1 VISFIDRLSLV
12 LIITE
17 LRNFMNYQILSLK
30 HRLYLSGLIT
40 LILLPLPAWGHKVK
54 TDAQV
59 GATIHFEPA
68 DRPKSLE
75 PTKVWFALTKKGGTA
90 IPLKDCQC
98 QLQIKQLPGNQKIAT
113 PQLQAINAEKYQ
125 DIPSAT
131 VIFPQPGAYSL
142 ELTGQSVKPGDFQPF
157 KLEFDA
163 IVSVGTALA
172 TPPVVF
178 PEKTV
183 EEKKTNDLSA
193 KMAAQLRLSYRIH
206 SITVSILPMYRESNE
221 LDYYLSCLTL

>member
-1 VISFIDRLSLV
+1 VRVINGHAINFTGKLALV
-12 LIITE
+12 LIAENI
-17 LRNFMNYQILSLK
+17 MNYQILSLK

-40 LILLPLPAWGHKVK
+40 LLLLPLPVWGHKVK
-54 TDAQV
+54 TDTQI
-59 GATIHFEPA
+59 GATIHFEPD
-68 DRPKSLE
+68 DRPKSLA

-98 QLQIKQLPGNQKIAT
+98 QLQIKQLPSSENIAI

-131 VIFPQPGAYSL
+131 VLFPQPGAYSL

-163 IVSVGTALA
+163 TVAAGSA
-172 TPPVVF
+172 PPTIAEVI
-178 PEKTV
+178 PEGKPEPKV
-183 EEKKTNDLSA
+183 QNQQPDH
-193 KMAAQLRLSYRIH
+193 Q
-206 SITVSILPMYRESNE
+206 NE
-221 LDYYLSCLTL
+221 LLTAVLGTIGIMAFGVVGMVLLRKWLRN

>member
-1 VISFIDRLSLV
+1 
-12 LIITE
+12 
-17 LRNFMNYQILSLK
+17 MNYQNLSLK

-59 GATIHFEPA
+59 GATIHFEPD

-125 DIPSAT
+125 DIPSTT

-157 KLEFDA
+157 KLEFEA
-163 IVSVGTALA
+163 TVALGKVATETAPA
-172 TPPVVF
+172 TPLPVIPNNQAEPVIEQKKSDHQSELLTAMLGTIGIMAFGVIGMVF
-178 PEKTV
+178 
-183 EEKKTNDLSA
+183 
-193 KMAAQLRLSYRIH
+193 LRKWLR
-206 SITVSILPMYRESNE
+206 N
-221 LDYYLSCLTL
+221 